1 MNARQKAKKYKKA
14 LLECHRLLIYNR
26 RLLDE
31 RKDLQVLRV
40 GASMTVDDRMID
52 SPDKVDLVRDEL
64 IYLLAK
70 DEAFRQLVEFISRRD
85 EIMMK
90 TTIHASLRGIKP
102 SWEDEDER

>member
-14 LLECHRLLIYNR
+14 LQECHRLLIYNR

-40 GASMTVDDRMID
+40 GASMTVDTYDLTNPDIED
-52 SPDKVDLVRDEL
+52 SIRREL
-64 IYLLAK
+64 IHRLAD
-70 DEAFRQLVEFISRRD
+70 DEIFRQLVEFISRRD
-85 EIMMK
+85 EINMK

-102 SWEDEDER
+102 SWEEVDES